1 MAVYITGVVSRLQHN
16 LKYNLETKAF
26 TKHIINTH
34 KLKYMELDFI
44 KKFKKYFSSQQHSCF
59 TTTFNHRFIRHSLQH
74 PSLLFY
80 ILLTLSHLSLWHD
93 VSMISH
99 FILFK
104 RRIRHCTDA
113 AARLASRRIRASI
126 FQDLFLLL

>member
-1 MAVYITGVVSRLQHN
+1 MTVYITGVN
-16 LKYNLETKAF
+16 LYFSIISNVIWKQKTF
-26 TKHIINTH
+26 TKHKIIH

-113 AARLASRRIRASI
+113 AAILASRRIRASI
-126 FQDLFLLL
+126 FYDLFLLL